1 MPREDDGVSI
11 DRIVA
16 DPRAYMQVA
25 AYVRA
30 QIAERSLASGDPVP
44 SIGALIHKTGRSRQ
58 TIGKAMRLLEREGL
72 VVKYAGLGYYVAS
85 ATANEQRTSSDG
97 TRCP

>member
-1 MPREDDGVSI
+1 MSVDHLAI
-11 DRIVA
+11 
-16 DPRAYMQVA
+16 DPRAYMQVT
-25 AYVRA
+25 AYVRE
-30 QIAERSLASGDPVP
+30 QIATGSLAPGDSVP
-44 SIGALIHKTGRSRQ
+44 SIGALVYETGRSRQ

-85 ATANEQRTSSDG
+85 TTANDQRTSSDG

>member
-1 MPREDDGVSI
+1 VSGNRI
-11 DRIVA
+11 DA

-25 AYVRA
+25 AYVRE
-30 QIAERSLASGDPVP
+30 QIAYGSLAAGDSVP
-44 SIGALIHKTGRSRQ
+44 SISTLVHTTGRSRQ
-58 TIGKAMRLLEREGL
+58 TIGKAMRLLEQEGL

-85 ATANEQRTSSDG
+85 TTANGQRTSSDG

>member
-1 MPREDDGVSI
+1 VSANRI
-11 DRIVA
+11 DA

-25 AYVRA
+25 AYIRD
-30 QIAERSLASGDPVP
+30 QIVEGSLASGESVP
-44 SIGALIHKTGRSRQ
+44 SIGSLVHKIGRSRQ

-85 ATANEQRTSSDG
+85 TTANERRTSSDG